1 MGKSWAG
8 HLISSPRTVTAMGR
22 QEGTVVKTLS
32 SPASNLGKDSPTHLA
47 SLSPP
52 VK

>member
-1 MGKSWAG
+1 MEQ
-8 HLISSPRTVTAMGR
+8 

-32 SPASNLGKDSPTHLA
+32 DDPASNLGKDSLTHLV